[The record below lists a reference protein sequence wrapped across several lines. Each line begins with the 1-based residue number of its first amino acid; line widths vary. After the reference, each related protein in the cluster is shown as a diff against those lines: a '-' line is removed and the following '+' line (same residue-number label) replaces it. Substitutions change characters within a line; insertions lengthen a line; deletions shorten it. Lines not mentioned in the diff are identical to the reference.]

1 MSDTAQSVHQQQS
14 TNCCPKEL
22 HDEGGGIVPLAAL
35 VLVSTITPQRWSTII
50 VWSTDGNN
58 NFPYE
63 NSPML
68 PQLHVEV
75 VVVGGHRNESNP
87 QTHYLQANV
96 SPLTKMALC

>member
-75 VVVGGHRNESNP
+75 VVVGGGGVTGTRATLKLIICRQMSAP
-87 QTHYLQANV
+87 
-96 SPLTKMALC
+96 